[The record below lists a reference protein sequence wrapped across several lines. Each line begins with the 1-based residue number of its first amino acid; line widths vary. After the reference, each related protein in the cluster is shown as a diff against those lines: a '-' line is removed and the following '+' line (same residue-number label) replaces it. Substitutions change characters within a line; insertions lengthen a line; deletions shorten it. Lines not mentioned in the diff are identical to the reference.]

1 MTPGASRP
9 APQRLGTQQS
19 TQKVR
24 IMSATRPRTGARA
37 KWGATAIPVVALLLA
52 VSACGSTSDATS
64 SSAPIDTA
72 GLKAAEATVAKA
84 AVRPTSITVTTPI
97 DKPIPTGKKITFV
110 SCGVEACAIQ
120 GPILAQGAATLGWTV
135 DQVATDGSPEKVQ
148 GAIDAAIRN
157 GSDAVILN
165 AADRDAY
172 AKQIADAQAAG
183 VQFVTCCSLA
193 TAGSSS
199 GILYNTAT
207 DKQNGPIG
215 DDLAAEGVS
224 HSGGKANV
232 LYVNISA
239 FQILAQ
245 VGNTFEDGMKK
256 YCSSCTVGSID
267 IPLTSLGKDAPD
279 RIVSYLRSHPTVNY
293 VALSVSDALGAG
305 LPAALKA
312 AGLADKVTIVGQG
325 GGSQNFADL
334 KTGAIDALVP
344 FDTYSIDYLMLDALA
359 RHWAGVPLV
368 DAGQP
373 YWLVKK
379 DTAPEDTSKAFP
391 LVADYEAQFKQLWGK
406 S

>member
-1 MTPGASRP
+1 
-9 APQRLGTQQS
+9 
-19 TQKVR
+19 
-24 IMSATRPRTGARA
+24 MSAQRPRTGRRA
-37 KWGATAIPVVALLLA
+37 QWAATAGSVVALLLL
-52 VSACGSTSDATS
+52 VSACGSSSNAS
-64 SSAPIDTA
+64 SSSSVDSA
-72 GLKAAEATVAKA
+72 GLDAAKATVAKA
-84 AVRPTSITVTTPI
+84 AVRPTSIPVTTAI

-120 GPILAQGAATLGWTV
+120 GPILSAAAQTLGWTV

-148 GAIDAAIRN
+148 GAIEAAIRN

-172 AKQIADAQAAG
+172 SKQIADAQKAG

-193 TAGSSS
+193 TAGD
-199 GILYNTAT
+199 GLLYNTAT

-215 DDLAAEGVS
+215 DYLAAEVVS
-224 HSGGKANV
+224 KSGGKANA

-239 FQILAQ
+239 FQILKQ
-245 VGNTFEDGMKK
+245 VGTTFDDGMKK
-256 YCSSCTVGSID
+256 YCSSCTVGNLD

-279 RIVSYLRSHPTVNY
+279 RIISYLRSHPKVNY
-293 VALSVSDALGAG
+293 IALSVSDALGAG

-325 GGSQNFADL
+325 GGSQNFSDL
-334 KTGAIDALVP
+334 KGGAIDALVP
-344 FDTYSIDYLMLDALA
+344 ADLYSYDYLMIDALA

-368 DAGQP
+368 DAGPP

-379 DTAPEDTSKAFP
+379 DTVPDDTSKAFP
-391 LVADYEAQFKQLWGK
+391 VVADYEAQWKKLWGK

>member
-1 MTPGASRP
+1 MTDVRARRAGHLSFSG
-9 APQRLGTQQS
+9 QES

-24 IMSATRPRTGARA
+24 TMSAQRLAGRNR
-37 KWGATAIPVVALLLA
+37 KWVVTAVLA
-52 VSACGSTSDATS
+52 VTALFALSACGSSTDTSTTTS
-64 SSAPIDTA
+64 STDSA
-72 GLKAAEATVAKA
+72 GVKAAEATLAKA
-84 AVRPTSITVTTPI
+84 AVRPTEITVTEPI
-97 DKPIPTGKKITFV
+97 GKPIPTGKKITFV
-110 SCGVEACAIQ
+110 SCGVEACALQ
-120 GPILAQGAATLGWTV
+120 GPILAEAAGILGWTV
-135 DQVATDGSPEKVQ
+135 NQVATDGSPEKVQ

-165 AADRDAY
+165 AADKDAY
-172 AKQIADAQAAG
+172 AKQIADAAKAG

-193 TAGSSS
+193 TAGN
-199 GILYNTAT
+199 GLLFNTAT

-215 DDLAAEGVS
+215 DYLAAEVVADS
-224 HSGGKANV
+224 KGKGNV

-245 VGNTFEDGMKK
+245 VGKSFEDGMKK
-256 YCSSCTVGSID
+256 YCSSCSVDSID

-279 RIVSYLRSHPTVNY
+279 RIISYLRSHPKVNY
-293 VALSVSDALGAG
+293 IALSVTDALGSG

-325 GGSQNFADL
+325 GGSQNWADM
-334 KTGAIDALVP
+334 KAGSIDALVP
-344 FDTYSIDYLMLDALA
+344 FDTYSVDYLMIDALA

-368 DAGQP
+368 DAGPP

-379 DTAPEDTSKAFP
+379 DTVPADTSKVFP
-391 LVADYEAQFKQLWGK
+391 LVEDYESQFKALWGK

>member
-1 MTPGASRP
+1 
-9 APQRLGTQQS
+9 
-19 TQKVR
+19 VR
-24 IMSATRPRTGARA
+24 
-37 KWGATAIPVVALLLA
+37 WLATAAPVVALLLFA
-52 VSACGSTSDATS
+52 SACGSSSDASTS
-64 SSAPIDTA
+64 SVDTA
-72 GLKAAEATVAKA
+72 GVTAAKATVAKA

-120 GPILAQGAATLGWTV
+120 GPILSAAASTLGWTV
-135 DQVATDGSPEKVQ
+135 NQVATDGSPEKVQ

-157 GSDAVILN
+157 GADAVILN

-172 AKQIADAQAAG
+172 SKQIADAEKAG

-193 TAGSSS
+193 TAGD
-199 GILYNTAT
+199 GLLYNTAT

-215 DDLAAEGVS
+215 DYLAAEVVS
-224 HSGGKANV
+224 KSGGKANA

-245 VGNTFEDGMKK
+245 VGKTFEAGMKK
-256 YCSSCTVGSID
+256 YCASCTVDSID

-279 RIVSYLRSHPTVNY
+279 RIVSYLRSHPKVNY

-312 AGLADKVTIVGQG
+312 AGLGDKVTIVGQG

-344 FDTYSIDYLMLDALA
+344 ADLYSYDYLMIDALA
-359 RHWAGVPLV
+359 RHWADVPLV
-368 DAGQP
+368 DAGPP

-379 DTAPEDTSKAFP
+379 DTVPDDTSKAFP
-391 LVADYEAQFKQLWGK
+391 VVADYEAQWKALWGK
-406 S
+406 

>member
-1 MTPGASRP
+1 MFAQRP
-9 APQRLGTQQS
+9 NAGRRLRW
-19 TQKVR
+19 V
-24 IMSATRPRTGARA
+24 A
-37 KWGATAIPVVALLLA
+37 ATAVAALLLVA
-52 VSACGSTSDATS
+52 SACGTKSDANS
-64 SSAPIDTA
+64 SSSSVDDA
-72 GLKAAEATVAKA
+72 GLKAAQATVAKA
-84 AVRPTSITVTTPI
+84 AVRPSSITNSTPI

-110 SCGVEACAIQ
+110 SCGVEACAVQ
-120 GPILAQGAATLGWTV
+120 GPILAQAAGILGWTV

-148 GAIDAAIRN
+148 GAIESAIRN
-157 GSDAVILN
+157 GSNAVILN
-165 AADRDAY
+165 AADKDAY
-172 AKQIADAQAAG
+172 AKQIADAQKAG

-193 TAGSSS
+193 SEGD

-215 DDLAAEGVS
+215 DDLAAEIVS
-224 HSGGKANV
+224 QSKGNANA

-245 VGNTFEDGMKK
+245 VGKTFEEGMKK
-256 YCSSCTVGSID
+256 YCSSCTVDSID

-279 RIVSYLRSHPTVNY
+279 RIISYLRSHPKVNY
-293 VALSVSDALGAG
+293 IALSVSDALGAG

-312 AGLADKVTIVGQG
+312 AGLSDKVTIVGQG
-325 GGSQNFADL
+325 GGSQNFADM
-334 KTGAIDALVP
+334 KAGAIDALVP
-344 FDTYSIDYLMLDALA
+344 FDTYSVDYLMIDALA

-379 DTAPEDTSKAFP
+379 DTMPADTSKAFP
-391 LVADYEAQFKQLWGK
+391 LVADYEAQFKKLWGK

>member
-1 MTPGASRP
+1 M
-9 APQRLGTQQS
+9 GTAVS
-19 TQKVR
+19 
-24 IMSATRPRTGARA
+24 
-37 KWGATAIPVVALLLA
+37 VVALLLVA
-52 VSACGSTSDATS
+52 SACGSDSEAS
-64 SSAPIDTA
+64 ESAPVDTA
-72 GLKAAEATVAKA
+72 GLEAAEATVAEA
-84 AVRPTSITVTTPI
+84 AVRPTSIPVTTPI
-97 DKPIPTGKKITFV
+97 DKPIPSGKKITFV

-120 GPILAQGAATLGWTV
+120 GPILAEGAATLGWTV
-135 DQVATDGSPEKVQ
+135 EQVATDGSPEKVQ

-172 AKQIADAQAAG
+172 AKQIADAEEAG

-193 TAGSSS
+193 TAGD
-199 GILYNTAT
+199 GLLYNTAT
-207 DKQNGPIG
+207 NKQNGPIG
-215 DDLAAEGVS
+215 DYLAAEIVTD
-224 HSGGKANV
+224 SGGAAHA

-239 FQILAQ
+239 FEILAQ
-245 VGNTFEDGMKK
+245 VGETFEAGMDK
-256 YCSSCTVGSID
+256 YCSACSVDSID

-279 RIVSYLRSHPTVNY
+279 RIISYLRSHPDVNY

-334 KTGAIDALVP
+334 ESGAIGALVP
-344 FDTYSIDYLMLDALA
+344 ADLYSYDYLMLDALA

-368 DAGQP
+368 DAGPP

-379 DTAPEDTSKAFP
+379 DTAPADTSKAFP
-391 LVADYEAQFKQLWGK
+391 VVEDYEAQWKTLWGK